1 MTWAMHIVAHLDLN
15 EESEASVLL
24 ARTYTN
30 YVREPFK
37 VITQDYFDMQ

>member
-15 EESEASVLL
+15 EEAEASVLL